1 MAYRRRDGHLMLACR
16 TYSNDAGSWSY
27 NGLFTEY
34 DLYEEKTFDEW
45 LETSTKRE
53 ILNDLEEKWQR
64 ETNGNAVFI
73 SAIEKRN
80 LDDLRKKILDK
91 VRVLYKLRYPY
102 KEVHF

>member
-1 MAYRRRDGHLMLACR
+1 M
-16 TYSNDAGSWSY
+16 
-27 NGLFTEY
+27 

-91 VRVLYKLRYPY
+91 VRALYKLRYPY